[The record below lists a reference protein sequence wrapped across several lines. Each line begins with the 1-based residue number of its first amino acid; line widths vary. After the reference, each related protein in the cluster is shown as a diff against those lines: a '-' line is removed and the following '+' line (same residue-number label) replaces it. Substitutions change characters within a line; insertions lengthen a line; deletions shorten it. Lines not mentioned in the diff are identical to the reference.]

1 MDSLPLPRIG
11 GFSGVLDFA
20 IWLLGRFEF
29 PITIFTLIRIWING
43 QRNKVYI
50 PNKRHIENYPSV
62 IYATPSHA
70 LVRGTFKGGNGGRP
84 SPRYAWKAD
93 RQHARRTPP
102 PRKGQEGGETLAL
115 HACRC
120 MQGEARHQCRYI
132 KCRRRVAATE
142 EFSPP
147 RRTPMNKPVGVFG
160 RLVLVA

>member
-70 LVRGTFKGGNGGRP
+70 LVRGTFRVATVGV
-84 SPRYAWKAD
+84 
-93 RQHARRTPP
+93 TP
-102 PRKGQEGGETLAL
+102 PRKEGGSITVSP
-115 HACRC
+115 
-120 MQGEARHQCRYI
+120 GGT
-132 KCRRRVAATE
+132 AAQPTAVE
-142 EFSPP
+142 P
-147 RRTPMNKPVGVFG
+147 R
-160 RLVLVA
+160 